1 MSLGSV
7 GVMDAQVPQS
17 TAAPTPCW
25 LAPLPGCGP
34 EESGGPV
41 VSLRSTTG
49 PRLGCLWNLGR
60 IASPARH
67 DADDLE
73 PVSVLEGPVREL

>member
-1 MSLGSV
+1 MLAG
-7 GVMDAQVPQS
+7 
-17 TAAPTPCW
+17 TP
-25 LAPLPGCGP
+25 AEVRAGGI
-34 EESGGPV
+34 GGPV